1 MSAHAGSRA
10 RVTSMGGLYDTA
22 ALHAPICIVS
32 CTVIIVLLEL
42 PMAHKG
48 PIILTAAITLKQYSP
63 WASLAGA

>member
-1 MSAHAGSRA
+1 
-10 RVTSMGGLYDTA
+10 
-22 ALHAPICIVS
+22 VS
-32 CTVIIVLLEL
+32 CTVIMVLLEL